1 MFLNYSLIKD
11 GAVVYCESAAEYDE
25 NMVGEIPE
33 EKQEAIR
40 AELKEYEKE
49 HIEPYNPFLKLSEKL
64 HPLLI
69 QVADFDISAS
79 TQEERFDRA
88 MELSALASVMVEE
101 VRHVLHKMTS
111 IYRAAKC
118 DIFIY
123 EPIAPY
129 LKYLVEHRDS
139 IAKDPK
145 LSSVMMV
152 QSTIPLYSSYEIG
165 WILSYCHDSYMVSGE
180 ALLTLD
186 NIRFITGNMTG
197 TFITAFRDIGQ
208 FLRTVADPEMLSQYI
223 TENRITVD
231 AASLIQDAIRNF
243 SYSDGVVAPCRG
255 READNIAARYTKYV
269 SMMLR
274 KVKTSLMSCTSR
286 IMDDPDGIIEAHYHD
301 IMSGCLNAIQA
312 YMMIGLLIM
321 FNLANDA
328 SYAIG
333 YREKMTEYAANL
345 EYSIT
350 HKP

>member
-49 HIEPYNPFLKLSEKL
+49 HIEPYNPFLRLSEKL
-64 HPLLI
+64 HPLLM

-88 MELSALASVMVEE
+88 MELSALASVMVEK
-101 VRHVLHKMTS
+101 VRHVLHKMTG
-111 IYRAAKC
+111 IYSAAMC
-118 DIFIY
+118 DSFIY
-123 EPIAPY
+123 EPLAPY

-139 IAKDPK
+139 IAKDPR

-152 QSTIPLYSSYEIG
+152 QRTIPLCSTYDIG
-165 WILSYCHDSYMVSGE
+165 RILPYYHDSYMVSGK

-197 TFITAFRDIGQ
+197 TFITGCRDISQ

-231 AASLIQDAIRNF
+231 AESLIQDAIRNI
-243 SYSDGVVAPCRG
+243 SYGNGAVAPCR
-255 READNIAARYTKYV
+255 EADITASRYTKYV

-274 KVKTSLMSCTSR
+274 KVKTTLMSCTSR
-286 IMDDPDGIIEAHYHD
+286 IMDDPDGVIEARYHV
-301 IMSGCLNAIQA
+301 IMSECLNAIQA
-312 YMMIGLLIM
+312 YMMIGVLMM
-321 FNLANDA
+321 FNLANEA

-345 EYSIT
+345 EYIIT

>member
-40 AELKEYEKE
+40 AELKEYEKK

-101 VRHVLHKMTS
+101 VRHVLHKMTG
-111 IYRAAKC
+111 IYSAAMC
-118 DIFIY
+118 DTFIY
-123 EPIAPY
+123 EPLVPY

-152 QSTIPLYSSYEIG
+152 QRTIPLYSSYEIG
-165 WILSYCHDSYMVSGE
+165 WILSYYHDSYMISGE

-186 NIRFITGNMTG
+186 NIRFIAGNMTG
-197 TFITAFRDIGQ
+197 TFITSFRDIGQ

-231 AASLIQDAIRNF
+231 AESLIQDAIRNV
-243 SYSDGVVAPCRG
+243 SYGNGAVSPC
-255 READNIAARYTKYV
+255 READITAARYTKCA

-301 IMSGCLNAIQA
+301 IMRECLNAIQA
-312 YMMIGLLIM
+312 YTMIGVLMM
-321 FNLANDA
+321 FNLANEA

-345 EYSIT
+345 EYIIT

>member
-40 AELKEYEKE
+40 TELKEYEKE

-64 HPLLI
+64 HPLLM

-88 MELSALASVMVEE
+88 MELSALASVMVEK
-101 VRHVLHKMTS
+101 VRHVLHKMAG
-111 IYRAAKC
+111 IYSAAMC
-118 DIFIY
+118 DSFIY

-139 IAKDPK
+139 IVQDPR
-145 LSSVMMV
+145 LSSLMMV
-152 QSTIPLYSSYEIG
+152 QRTIPSYNSYDIG
-165 WILSYCHDSYMVSGE
+165 RILPYYHDSYMVSGE
-180 ALLTLD
+180 ALLTPD

-197 TFITAFRDIGQ
+197 TFITSCRDIGQ
-208 FLRTVADPEMLSQYI
+208 FLRIVADPEMLSQYI
-223 TENRITVD
+223 TENRVTVD
-231 AASLIQDAIRNF
+231 VESLIQDAIRNI
-243 SYSDGVVAPCRG
+243 SYAHGAIAPCR
-255 READNIAARYTKYV
+255 EADITAARYTKCV

-301 IMSGCLNAIQA
+301 IMRECLNAIQA
-312 YMMIGLLIM
+312 YTMIGVLLM
-321 FNLANDA
+321 FNLANEA

-345 EYSIT
+345 EYIIT
-350 HKP
+350 HKQ